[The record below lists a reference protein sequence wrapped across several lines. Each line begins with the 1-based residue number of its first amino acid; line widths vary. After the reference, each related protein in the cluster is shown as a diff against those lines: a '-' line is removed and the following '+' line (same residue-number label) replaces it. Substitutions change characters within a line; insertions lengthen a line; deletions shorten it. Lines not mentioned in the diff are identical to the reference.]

1 MTRPVHFEIHASDPA
16 ALAEFYAKAF
26 DWKVNHIPQMN
37 YWLLDTGLGDG
48 INGGL
53 MQRHGPKPAPGQSV
67 NAFVLSLD
75 VPSVDEYQRRALD
88 AGAVVALPKMAIPG
102 VGWQI
107 YIRDPD
113 DNILGLHQRDPAAH

>member
-1 MTRPVHFEIHASDPA
+1 
-16 ALAEFYAKAF
+16 
-26 DWKVNHIPQMN
+26 
-37 YWLLDTGLGDG
+37 
-48 INGGL
+48 